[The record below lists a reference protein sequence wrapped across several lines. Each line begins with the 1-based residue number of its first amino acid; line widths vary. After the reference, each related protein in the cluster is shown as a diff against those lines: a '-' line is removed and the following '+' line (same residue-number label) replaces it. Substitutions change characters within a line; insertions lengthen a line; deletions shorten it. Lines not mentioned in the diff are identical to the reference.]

1 MWKLLGL
8 VADPELKVRA
18 QLQEELKDK
27 LTEFIIRGGGGPSP
41 FLLLLLLVVIVRAG
55 PVRVE
60 QLGQLLEHKVREETR
75 LGALADSCVQNNLQR
90 VSEGGR

>member
-8 VADPELKVRA
+8 VADPKLEVRA

-41 FLLLLLLVVIVRAG
+41 FLLLLLLLLLLLVVIVRAG

-75 LGALADSCVQNNLQR
+75 LGALADSCVQNNLQ
-90 VSEGGR
+90 